1 MQIQTAQSFLD
12 PSLLL
17 LVGFLVL
24 MYFFII
30 RPQNRRAKEQRE
42 MLASLSVGDEIITN
56 GGLVGVIV
64 ELSEQFA
71 IVDVGE
77 KVRVRVQR
85 AAVATL
91 LPKGTVKAS

>member
-1 MQIQTAQSFLD
+1 MQIQTAQSFMD

-64 ELSEQFA
+64 ELNEQFA

>member
-1 MQIQTAQSFLD
+1 MQIQTAQSFMD